1 MSNYDIPSWAGK
13 PPTGLHLDVTKDGK
27 LIQKLMIDEK
37 RCYLFGRNA
46 QLNDFC
52 IDHGSCSR
60 VHSALVYHKHLN
72 RAFLVDL
79 SSTHGTYIG
88 NMRLEGQKPT
98 QLPIDSKFHFGA
110 STRMYI
116 IRERPQ
122 AGPRSHAVMDELEA
136 TAKEG
141 QKAKEGQAKAAGQG
155 GLLGLPESEY
165 ELDNLT
171 EFNTAHNRRITMLGI
186 SADEAKRPRR
196 IRITFKED
204 EDVINPEDV
213 DPTIGRF
220 RNMIQTTVI
229 PRKRPAEKTETA
241 DDEWASFKLATSASS
256 STATP
261 SPSKKAAFT
270 SPNKHQGLYDD
281 LPTGV
286 GLFATSL
293 STKLGIP
300 LPNPAPDIDVSG
312 GPDASSASPE
322 PLASTSEI
330 ADYGPEINDPNAPK
344 KKKYAKEA
352 WPGRKANPSLL

>member
-60 VHSALVYHKHLN
+60 VHAALVYHKHLN

-88 NMRLEGQKPT
+88 TMRLEGQKPT

-110 STRMYI
+110 STRQYI

-122 AGPRSHAVMDELEA
+122 AGPRSAVMDELEA
-136 TAKEG
+136 TSKDDSTSG
-141 QKAKEGQAKAAGQG
+141 GKIKGGKG

-186 SADEAKRPRR
+186 TDEPKRPRK
-196 IRITFKED
+196 IRITFKDE

-229 PRKRPAEKTETA
+229 PRKRPHPSSTEAAA
-241 DDEWASFKLATSASS
+241 DQEWASFQQATAETSS
-256 STATP
+256 EKTSP
-261 SPSKKAAFT
+261 SSKKASFT
-270 SPNKHQGLYDD
+270 SPVKGLYDD
-281 LPTGV
+281 LPG
-286 GLFATSL
+286 TSL
-293 STKLGIP
+293 SGFYTTSLSAKLGIP
-300 LPNPAPDIDVSG
+300 LPNPAPEIDLAPAPSTEPEVEHPPTGFHISAEAEFD
-312 GPDASSASPE
+312 PDE
-322 PLASTSEI
+322 
-330 ADYGPEINDPNAPK
+330 PK

-352 WPGRKANPSLL
+352 WPGRKHSGPLL